1 MNCPIYL
8 DPIIFC
14 KDCQFKRKDG
24 CGFPDL
30 RDRKQLEDFNSMK
43 VIKVRKGGASG
54 LAMTKEFYDYINH
67 VL

>member
-43 VIKVRKGGASG
+43 VIKVRKG
-54 LAMTKEFYDYINH
+54 
-67 VL
+67 